1 MDNLKSKKWWEK
13 ASVRAIKTGAQTLVV
28 ALTGV
33 TLISEVSILHAL
45 SGVALSMVLSFA
57 TSLAG
62 LPEVEK
68 AEETEE
74 QKEDIEKK

>member
-1 MDNLKSKKWWEK
+1 MDNLKSKQWWEK
-13 ASVRAIKTGAQTLVV
+13 AAIRAIKTGAQTLVV
-28 ALTGV
+28 ALTGI

-45 SGVALSMVLSFA
+45 SGVALSMVLSFV

-68 AEETEE
+68 AEE
-74 QKEDIEKK
+74 QKEDIETK